1 MCAETGF
8 KGELV
13 CDLSK
18 PGGTMRKLMDVSG
31 PERLGWK
38 ASIPLDEGIRDTYAW
53 FVKQGEAALRAS

>member
-38 ASIPLDEGIRDTYAW
+38 AS
-53 FVKQGEAALRAS
+53 